1 MCIGLAADLRRGR
14 PLDHLAAH
22 LSDLRHR
29 TNAARRNHSHM
40 TTLPLADMTLPTRH
54 LRCFLSLLLIPFAT
68 LTMTGT
74 ADAACSPLLNFTFNK
89 LQDKSPQPLCQY
101 QGKVVLVVNTAS
113 YCGFTRQYDGLEKLY
128 AQLAPKGL
136 VVVGFPSNNF
146 GQQEPGTEKEIADFC
161 RLTYGVQFP
170 MMGKTEVV
178 GAGTHPFFQ
187 ELAKAT
193 GEKPQWNFHKYL
205 IDRSGRK
212 ATSFS
217 SRVEPNSPELTNA
230 INKLLA
236 EQP

>member
-1 MCIGLAADLRRGR
+1 MST
-14 PLDHLAAH
+14 H
-22 LSDLRHR
+22 
-29 TNAARRNHSHM
+29 TVTARQPAS
-40 TTLPLADMTLPTRH
+40 PA
-54 LRCFLSLLLIPFAT
+54 SLLAT
-68 LTMTGT
+68 ALLSFLLATMTDT
-74 ADAACSPLLNFTFNK
+74 AEAACAPLLNHTFPK
-89 LQDKSPQPLCQY
+89 LQDKTPQPLCQY

-128 AQLAPKGL
+128 SQLAPKGL

-146 GQQEPGTEKEIADFC
+146 GQQEPGSEKEIAEFC

-170 MMGKTEVV
+170 MMAKTEVV
-178 GAGTHPFFQ
+178 GSGTHPFFQ

-193 GEKPQWNFHKYL
+193 GERPQWNFHKYL

-212 ATSFS
+212 VTSFS
-217 SRVEPNSPELTNA
+217 SRVEPNSPELVGA

>member
-1 MCIGLAADLRRGR
+1 MSAVTSAIASRRPASPASLWAAILLTLGLA
-14 PLDHLAAH
+14 
-22 LSDLRHR
+22 
-29 TNAARRNHSHM
+29 
-40 TTLPLADMTLPTRH
+40 
-54 LRCFLSLLLIPFAT
+54 
-68 LTMTGT
+68 TMTDR
-74 ADAACSPLLNFTFNK
+74 AEAACAPLLNHTFTK
-89 LQDKSPQPLCQY
+89 LQDKTPQPLCQY

-128 AQLAPKGL
+128 SQLASKGL

-146 GQQEPGTEKEIADFC
+146 GQQEPGSEKEIADFC

-178 GAGTHPFFQ
+178 GSGTHPFFQ

-193 GEKPQWNFHKYL
+193 GERPQWNFHKYL

-212 ATSFS
+212 VTSFS
-217 SRVEPNSPELTNA
+217 SRVEPNSPELVGA
-230 INKLLA
+230 INRLLA